1 VSQLPGIDSKY
12 WAIAFIAV
20 LLILVWVA
28 ISLLL
33 MVLGDLAAV
42 DGQYPRAVCFYSW
55 AEKFHWRSARLYTNR
70 GNLRYRLGD
79 LDKAAQDFG
88 RSIQLQAK
96 QAEAYWGRGGILM
109 SQGQNAAAL
118 ADYDLGLG
126 HRQNSAEAYCSRG
139 IVRQRRGDREGSIQD
154 FERALELQ
162 PDFFYPHYY
171 LGGLRAETD
180 RPTALAHVERAIEL
194 RPQYPPL
201 YYLQAYLHFAD
212 HDAAAVKD
220 SLQLA
225 AGWENNGEG
234 DRYLKDEYGYFYRA
248 WAMEQQEQPAAQQD
262 WQTAREL
269 AMRYDNQ
276 LLLASLGQPR
286 E

>member
-1 VSQLPGIDSKY
+1 MQGIDSKY

-42 DGQYPRAVCFYSW
+42 DGKYPRAVCMYSW
-55 AEKFHWRSARLYTNR
+55 AEKIHWRSARLYTNR
-70 GNLRYRLGD
+70 GNLCYRLGD
-79 LDKAAQDFG
+79 LDQATKDFG

-109 SQGQNAAAL
+109 SQGQNEAAL
-118 ADYDLGLG
+118 ADYELGLS
-126 HRQNSAEAYCSRG
+126 HRQNSAEAYCSCG
-139 IVRQRRGDREGSIQD
+139 IVRQRRGDREGAIQD

-180 RPTALAHVERAIEL
+180 QPTALAHVQRAIEL

-201 YYLQAYLHFAD
+201 YYLQAYLQFAD
-212 HDAAAVKD
+212 QDAAVVKD

-225 AGWENNGEG
+225 ADWESAAEG
-234 DRYLKDEYGYFYRA
+234 DRYFKDEYGYFYRA
-248 WAMEQQEQPAAQQD
+248 WAMEQQEQPEAQQD
-262 WQTAREL
+262 WQTTEEL
-269 AMRYDNQ
+269 AKRYDNQ
-276 LLLASLGQPR
+276 MLLASLRKPPA
-286 E
+286 EH